1 MWERIWRTGRLNIC
15 SIRFPFAHLV
25 RECRWVFLFFAWQ
38 VVSACMAFP
47 GPCFLGVAKVFERV
61 CLPVGKITAVQ
72 LSNPIMKTLFV
83 LALLS
88 TCGAASAQTPA
99 INPMPDGSRDM
110 YAGLGV
116 QSMARYPGAEKRK
129 TSAVPVIQVQWSNG
143 IFVSG
148 MSAGMHLSSQPSFE
162 AGPLLQWQP
171 GRDEGGS
178 GSGAIGADGPVG
190 SSSLVPPAAVR
201 LAMSGNRL
209 HGLDKIGGRLLAGGF
224 MNYYL
229 TPQWRLTSTALWG
242 SGNDRTGAT
251 AVLGVQR
258 LAADIGAHQSLSFTA
273 GITLANGN
281 ANQAWF
287 GVTPNEAFRSGN
299 PAFDASAG
307 IRDAHLQL
315 HWNWAL
321 APSWL
326 LTSDLQATR
335 LLGSAH
341 NSPLVERPTNLT
353 VSTALAYRF

>member
-1 MWERIWRTGRLNIC
+1 
-15 SIRFPFAHLV
+15 
-25 RECRWVFLFFAWQ
+25 
-38 VVSACMAFP
+38 
-47 GPCFLGVAKVFERV
+47 
-61 CLPVGKITAVQ
+61 
-72 LSNPIMKTLFV
+72 MKMLFV
-83 LALLS
+83 LALLT

-116 QSMARYPGAEKRK
+116 QSMARYPGAERRK

-148 MSAGMHLSSQPSFE
+148 MSAGMHLSSLPSFE

-171 GRDEGGS
+171 GRDDDGVAS
-178 GSGAIGADGPVG
+178 GPIGADGALG
-190 SSSLVPPAAVR
+190 IALLPPFAAR
-201 LAMSGNRL
+201 LPTQGNHL
-209 HGLDKIGGRLLAGGF
+209 KGMGEIGGRLLGGGF

-242 SGNDRTGAT
+242 GGNDRTGAT

-258 LAADIGAHQSLSFTA
+258 LAADIGAHQTLSFTA
-273 GITLANGN
+273 GITLANGH

-287 GVTPNEAFRSGN
+287 GVTPTEAFRSGN
-299 PAFDASAG
+299 PAFDAHAG

-315 HWNWAL
+315 HWNWSL

-335 LLGSAH
+335 LLGSVKH
-341 NSPLVERPTNLT
+341 SPLVERPTNMT